1 MQLKILIFSIIFSV
15 CLQTVELGFNGQLNQ
30 DSQNNGQLT
39 STVQEAQGGAL
50 GNQNYQAT
58 NNGQFNNGQLI
69 NGQSKIA
76 SSNNGQLI
84 SPVSQMQQGTGSL
97 NNAGQATKSSING
110 QLISPVGQVQQRIGS
125 SNDYQQNNGQLINNS
140 DQGKINGQV
149 GTVVGQDQQGAA
161 SLTNDQINQL
171 ITQLQ
176 AKQATGLPNTND
188 QPSITAG
195 QTNKGK
201 GRPRVKITKT
211 VAEIFLDEQET
222 TNEAII
228 ANPSNK

>member
-1 MQLKILIFSIIFSV
+1 MPIKILIFSIIFCV

-39 STVQEAQGGAL
+39 STVQEAQGIPVSQVQQGTGSL
-50 GNQNYQAT
+50 KNVGEGTGLSVNRQ
-58 NNGQFNNGQLI
+58 
-69 NGQSKIA
+69 
-76 SSNNGQLI
+76 QLI
-84 SPVSQMQQGTGSL
+84 STGAQVQQGAGFPNYSPFNAGQGSL

-110 QLISPVGQVQQRIGS
+110 QLINPAGQVQQRIGS
-125 SNDYQQNNGQLINNS
+125 SNDYQPNNGQLINNS
-140 DQGKINGQV
+140 DQGKINGQM

-161 SLTNDQINQL
+161 
-171 ITQLQ
+171 
-176 AKQATGLPNTND
+176 KQATVLPNTND

-222 TNEAII
+222 THEAIM